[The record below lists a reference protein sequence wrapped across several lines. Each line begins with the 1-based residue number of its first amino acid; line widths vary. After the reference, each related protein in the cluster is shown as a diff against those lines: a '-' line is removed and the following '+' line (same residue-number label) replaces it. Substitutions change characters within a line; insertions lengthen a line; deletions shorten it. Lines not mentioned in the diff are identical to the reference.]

1 MKVDRR
7 CAAQNAGGY
16 GIRPYGKPENRAIAA
31 NGRANNVRPY
41 LPLPGVLPRI
51 HIYYLLFFIYYLL
64 Y

>member
-1 MKVDRR
+1 MRAK
-7 CAAQNAGGY
+7 Y
-16 GIRPYGKPENRAIAA
+16 AIASIH
-31 NGRANNVRPY
+31 RQSRRT

>member
-1 MKVDRR
+1 MF
-7 CAAQNAGGY
+7 A
-16 GIRPYGKPENRAIAA
+16 PTS
-31 NGRANNVRPY
+31 PY

>member
-1 MKVDRR
+1 M
-7 CAAQNAGGY
+7 
-16 GIRPYGKPENRAIAA
+16 PSPPFTGKRGALSPHPPL
-31 NGRANNVRPY
+31 RANNVRPY

>member
-1 MKVDRR
+1 MRYAL
-7 CAAQNAGGY
+7 CAFPLVGAVCGLLLWGWTALAGW
-16 GIRPYGKPENRAIAA
+16 
-31 NGRANNVRPY
+31 